1 VPGGFSPPPGPAEA
15 GVETERS
22 QGSAVQAQVR
32 GVLVPALLATVIGLA
47 FVAVFLEAFLVG
59 GAAGAH
65 RAARRRPSPC
75 LSSTPGPPHAPSGGG
90 RWSRGVQPV
99 HPGADDLDMTR
110 QRDDGS
116 SRVPWPAFTRLAVG
130 MGALGAGIGAG
141 SPFLAELTGVLPDG
155 AATPG
160 LVGAAVAAGLALAVV
175 NWLLAR
181 QVIGRRLRQLADR
194 LTEVARAVGD
204 PVASAQGPGRPTA
217 ELALPVDSTDDLG
230 ATAAAFNALLA
241 ALDRER
247 RFRSVV
253 HATNDV
259 MALLTPS
266 GQISFVSDSITDV
279 LGWSRTDLLNRHA
292 GDLLYAE
299 DAHLFTDTGAP
310 ITHDGE
316 PSQVFPVRVRHRDGS
331 WRHLEVSSSDRRDD
345 PDIGALLLTARD
357 VTERLELQLRL
368 AHQATHD
375 DLTGLPNRAAVLT
388 RGEALLGEATSLAV
402 LLMDLDRFK
411 EVNDTLGHSYGDR
424 LLAQVGPRLRP
435 LVREVDMVARLGGDE
450 FAVLL
455 PDVTVSEA
463 RAAAERL
470 HAALGTPF
478 VVDGLALDVDVSIGV
493 AVCGGG
499 ATDVGTLLR
508 QADIAMY
515 AAKETQ
521 DGVEVY
527 DPLADDNDRGRLVL
541 LSELRRGL
549 ADGQLV
555 VHYQPKVA
563 LGSGAVVGVEAL
575 VRWQHPIRGLLAPAG
590 FLASVERTALIEPL
604 TDAVLDIALAQVRA
618 WGAEGIA
625 VPVAVNLSAR
635 SLART
640 DLTDRVLSR
649 LRTHDVPPHLLRLE
663 ITESALLAEPAR
675 AREVLRRLH
684 DAGVRI
690 SIDDFGTGYSSMGH
704 LKHLPVDE
712 LKVDRS
718 YVAEMTTSAEDAAL
732 VRSVI
737 DLGHELGMTVVAEGV
752 EDAATAQALV
762 DLRCDVGQ
770 GYLFRRP
777 GSAADVTEFLRAGS
791 HAG

>member
-1 VPGGFSPPPGPAEA
+1 VQLVTGEADDVGMARMTDDGAPVRWSAFTLLAGGM
-15 GVETERS
+15 
-22 QGSAVQAQVR
+22 
-32 GVLVPALLATVIGLA
+32 ALLGLVVGVA
-47 FVAVFLEAFLVG
+47 FPL
-59 GAAGAH
+59 
-65 RAARRRPSPC
+65 
-75 LSSTPGPPHAPSGGG
+75 
-90 RWSRGVQPV
+90 
-99 HPGADDLDMTR
+99 
-110 QRDDGS
+110 
-116 SRVPWPAFTRLAVG
+116 
-130 MGALGAGIGAG
+130 
-141 SPFLAELTGVLPDG
+141 LAELVGVLPDG
-155 AATPG
+155 TATPQLLAASLAIG
-160 LVGAAVAAGLALAVV
+160 LGLGGA
-175 NWLLAR
+175 NWLLTR
-181 QVIGRRLRQLADR
+181 HVVGTRLRLLAGRIAD
-194 LTEVARAVGD
+194 VAHTVGD
-204 PVASAQGPGRPTA
+204 PVGSAQAPVRPA
-217 ELALPVDSTDDLG
+217 ADLALPVGSADDLG
-230 ATAAAFNALLA
+230 TAAAAFNALLA

-259 MALLTPS
+259 MVLVTPT
-266 GQISFVSDSITDV
+266 GQVSFVSDSVTDV
-279 LGWSRTDLLNRHA
+279 LGWSREELLGRHA
-292 GDLLYAE
+292 GELLYAE
-299 DAHLFTDTGAP
+299 DDHLFTPTGAP
-310 ITHDGE
+310 ITHDDE
-316 PSQVFPVRVRHRDGS
+316 PSQVFAVRVRHRDGG

-375 DLTGLPNRAAVLT
+375 ALTGLPNRSAVLA
-388 RGEALLGEATSLAV
+388 RGEELLADSTGLAV

-455 PDVTVSEA
+455 PDVTAAEA
-463 RAAAERL
+463 RTAAERL

-478 VVDGLALDVDVSIGV
+478 LVDGLALDIDVSIGI
-493 AVCGGG
+493 AASADG
-499 ATDVGTLLR
+499 AGDIGTLLR

-515 AAKETQ
+515 AAKDQ
-521 DGVEVY
+521 QSGVQVY
-527 DPLADDNDRGRLVL
+527 DPRADGNDRSRLVL

-549 ADGQLV
+549 AADQLV

-563 LGSGAVVGVEAL
+563 LSTGAVVGVEAL
-575 VRWQHPIRGLLAPAG
+575 VRWQHPVRGLLAPVG
-590 FLASVERTALIEPL
+590 FLAAVERTGLIEPL
-604 TDAVLDIALAQVRA
+604 TDAVLDSALAQVRA
-618 WGAEGIA
+618 WCAEGIT

-635 SLART
+635 SLARP
-640 DLTDRVLSR
+640 DLTDRVLDR
-649 LRTHDVPPHLLRLE
+649 LRTHEVPPHLLRLE

-684 DAGVRI
+684 AAGVRI

-752 EDAATAQALV
+752 EDAATVQALI
-762 DLRCDVGQ
+762 DLQCDVGQ
-770 GYLFRRP
+770 GFLFRRP
-777 GSAADVTEFLRAGS
+777 GPAADVTEYLRAGTT
-791 HAG
+791 AAPGPV

>member
-1 VPGGFSPPPGPAEA
+1 MHR
-15 GVETERS
+15 TT
-22 QGSAVQAQVR
+22 QD
-32 GVLVPALLATVIGLA
+32 GVLPV
-47 FVAVFLEAFLVG
+47 
-59 GAAGAH
+59 
-65 RAARRRPSPC
+65 R
-75 LSSTPGPPHAPSGGG
+75 SS
-90 RWSRGVQPV
+90 
-99 HPGADDLDMTR
+99 
-110 QRDDGS
+110 
-116 SRVPWPAFTRLAVG
+116 AFTRLALG
-130 MGALGAGIGAG
+130 MALLG
-141 SPFLAELTGVLPDG
+141 L
-155 AATPG
+155 
-160 LVGAAVAAGLALAVV
+160 LVGAVFPAFAVPLGVPSHDATSATFRAACLAAGLVLGAA

-181 QVIGRRLRQLADR
+181 YVIGTRLRLLAGR
-194 LTEVARAVGD
+194 IAEVARTVGD
-204 PVASAQGPGRPTA
+204 PVASAHGPGRPA
-217 ELALPVDSTDDLG
+217 ADLALPVESADDLG
-230 ATAAAFNALLA
+230 SAAVAFNALLA

-259 MALLTPS
+259 MALLTPD
-266 GQISFVSDSITDV
+266 GQISFVSDSITGV
-279 LGWSRTDLLNRHA
+279 LGWTRDELLDLHA
-292 GDLLYAE
+292 GDLLFAE
-299 DAHLFTDTGAP
+299 DAHLFTTTGAP

-316 PSQVFPVRVRHRDGS
+316 PSQVFLVRVRHRDGG

-345 PDIGALLLTARD
+345 PDIGGLLLTARD
-357 VTERLELQLRL
+357 VTERLELQSRL

-375 DLTGLPNRAAVLT
+375 ALTGLPNRAAVLA
-388 RGEALLGEATSLAV
+388 RGEELLTDPATPCRLAV

-455 PDVTVSEA
+455 PDVTVPEA

-478 VVDGLALDVDVSIGV
+478 LVDGLSLDVDVSIGV
-493 AVCGGG
+493 AVCGDGG
-499 ATDVGTLLR
+499 ADVGTLLR

-515 AAKETQ
+515 AAKESQ
-521 DGVEVY
+521 HGVGVY
-527 DPLADDNDRGRLVL
+527 DPLSDGHDRSRLVL

-563 LGSGAVVGVEAL
+563 LDGGQVVGVEAL
-575 VRWQHPIRGLLAPAG
+575 VRWQHPVRGLLAPVD
-590 FLASVERTALIEPL
+590 FLDAVERTALIEPV
-604 TDAVLDIALAQVRA
+604 TDAVLDLALAQVRA
-618 WGAEGIA
+618 WSAEGFR

-635 SLART
+635 SLARP
-640 DLTDRVLSR
+640 DLLGRVLQR
-649 LRTHDVPPHLLRLE
+649 LQAHDVPADLLRLE
-663 ITESALLAEPAR
+663 ITESALLAEPTR

-684 DAGVRI
+684 AAGVRL

-712 LKVDRS
+712 LKIDRS
-718 YVAEMTTSAEDAAL
+718 YVAEMVTSAEDAAL
-732 VRSVI
+732 VRSVV

-752 EDAATAQALV
+752 EDAATAGALT

-770 GYLFRRP
+770 GYLFCRP
-777 GSAADVTEFLRAGS
+777 GPAADVTAFLRAGT
-791 HAG
+791 AAR